1 MSIHFTQTSLRLL
14 ISLVWLIMLV
24 NMTANELL
32 IAQADVWVRWDMR
45 SLTLLMVFAMIA
57 ILHAPFSSQLW
68 QKMSKFDKGIWFL
81 SMAVLPLITFST
93 GGAIL
98 FAMIALF
105 AASCFHRDLQPVRWF
120 MALLFAGWLAIMLML
135 LFFRPYGMARMAN
148 AWQEFNLSTLLANDG
163 LIIAISIFAAL
174 IFAFAF
180 RVWESLQSSITLF
193 VLVYIA
199 QHAFFNT
206 QFTVG
211 VPVLLS
217 LALASLVLF
226 YVKQRQN
233 RVVAHA

>member
-1 MSIHFTQTSLRLL
+1 MSIQFTQIGLRVL
-14 ISLVWLIMLV
+14 IGVVWLVMLV
-24 NMTANELL
+24 NMIANAPLYEQTDL
-32 IAQADVWVRWDMR
+32 WTRWDMR
-45 SLTLLMVFAMIA
+45 SLILLMIFAIIA

-68 QKMSKFDKGIWFL
+68 HKMSKLEKGIWL
-81 SMAVLPLITFST
+81 VSIAVLPLMTFST

-98 FAMIALF
+98 FAMIVLF
-105 AASCFHRDLQPVRWF
+105 AASCFHRDLQPIRWF

-135 LFFRPYGMARMAN
+135 LFFRPYGLARMAN
-148 AWQEFNLSTLLANDG
+148 AWQEFNLSSLLANDG
-163 LIIAISIFAAL
+163 LMIGISILASLLFT
-174 IFAFAF
+174 FAFK
-180 RVWESLQSSITLF
+180 VWKSLQSAIALF

-217 LALASLVLF
+217 LALATLVLF

-233 RVVAHA
+233 RVIDHG